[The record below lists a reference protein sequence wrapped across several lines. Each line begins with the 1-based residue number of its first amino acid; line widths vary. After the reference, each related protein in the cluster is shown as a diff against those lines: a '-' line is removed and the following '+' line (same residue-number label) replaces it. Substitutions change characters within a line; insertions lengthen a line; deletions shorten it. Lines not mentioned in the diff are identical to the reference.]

1 MRSRG
6 HGRPRP
12 SDGRRQARQ
21 ALSHRGADRGPG
33 SRNAAVSDSPGT
45 CDFFAL
51 DPLDP
56 RVLGRWSGRQLLLQ
70 LFHPKVREEYEYELT
85 VAVCERVP

>member
-1 MRSRG
+1 MCARPCVVRSRG

-33 SRNAAVSDSPGT
+33 SRNAAVS
-45 CDFFAL
+45 
-51 DPLDP
+51 P
-56 RVLGRWSGRQLLLQ
+56 RIARSSRGCWSGRHLLNLLQ
-70 LFHPKVREEYEYELT
+70 LFYLSS
-85 VAVCERVP
+85 AFVPL